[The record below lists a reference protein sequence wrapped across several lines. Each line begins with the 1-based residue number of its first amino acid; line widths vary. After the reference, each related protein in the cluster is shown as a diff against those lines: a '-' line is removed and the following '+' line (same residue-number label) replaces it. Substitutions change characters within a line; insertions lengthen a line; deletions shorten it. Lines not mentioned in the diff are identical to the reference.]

1 MQLSYRVRSGDTL
14 YKIAKRWEIPVES
27 LISANL
33 LSSPY
38 TIYVGQR
45 LSIPSGAEGLIAYF
59 SSRGGHD
66 DLWLFNPRTGANR
79 PLTNGL
85 GASFSTPVWSPD
97 SRRIAFA
104 GKNGVVYVV
113 GVTTG
118 SLAGIDQLD
127 EGEGGVLDWS
137 PDGRKLAYTK
147 RDRILIYDVAT
158 HEAHSIQRPGA
169 TDVQW
174 FPDGAR
180 LLFQAPDA
188 SGISQ
193 LYRIRTDGTGQQ
205 QITRNTE
212 GPLHNV
218 RLSPDGAF
226 ALYTTP
232 GVSISIIHTVELAT
246 GRVYE
251 VKGGPLAKNYFPEW
265 SPDSMHIA
273 YSATA
278 FEEGRGYY
286 SQIRTVGRRGD
297 NDRVRAV
304 SDCFATPV
312 SWSPNGRK
320 IAYLSGCTEQDF
332 ADEMWVVD
340 LRHPEPIRWL
350 DGIRITAL
358 QWSPSADVERPEKIT
373 YFSPVYKIRLLYP
386 SHWHRVSDERYEGP
400 DGFFQVSA
408 ISAEADLGQ
417 VCRGEA
423 FHPLRPYGSQPRIIK
438 ARVSGQEACFILPS
452 KDQPAEMKG
461 QSALIA
467 RYPRPVVIGGTV
479 YPYFIL
485 WADRGH
491 IAGLSSTLAFV
502 P

>member
-38 TIYVGQR
+38 TIYAGQR

-127 EGEGGVLDWS
+127 EGEGDVLDWS

-174 FPDGAR
+174 FPA
-180 LLFQAPDA
+180 
-188 SGISQ
+188 
-193 LYRIRTDGTGQQ
+193 
-205 QITRNTE
+205 
-212 GPLHNV
+212 
-218 RLSPDGAF
+218 
-226 ALYTTP
+226 
-232 GVSISIIHTVELAT
+232 
-246 GRVYE
+246 
-251 VKGGPLAKNYFPEW
+251 
-265 SPDSMHIA
+265 
-273 YSATA
+273 
-278 FEEGRGYY
+278 
-286 SQIRTVGRRGD
+286 
-297 NDRVRAV
+297 
-304 SDCFATPV
+304 
-312 SWSPNGRK
+312 
-320 IAYLSGCTEQDF
+320 
-332 ADEMWVVD
+332 
-340 LRHPEPIRWL
+340 EPIRWL